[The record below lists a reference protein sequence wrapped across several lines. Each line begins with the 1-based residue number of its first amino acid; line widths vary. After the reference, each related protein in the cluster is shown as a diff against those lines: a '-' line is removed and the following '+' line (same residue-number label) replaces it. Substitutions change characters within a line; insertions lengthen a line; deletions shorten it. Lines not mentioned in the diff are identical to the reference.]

1 MIAVNYSWLIFFS
14 LFAFVCS
21 LSWDE
26 GGSCWTHS
34 SSSSSSRLSISISHV
49 QACINFD
56 IYRFLLT
63 LVVWKIA
70 NVWKLSHGDSAVCAR
85 LKQKKKVD
93 SQVMISCFDLY
104 DRVRERA
111 RAPQY
116 DGSKSACSWIILGSC
131 KLLLLLVIM
140 CDIYR
145 NEFWFMTRLSI
156 NCVCALLSSY
166 HHLSKLIFYFTFF
179 FIFRPV
185 FASAALCEMK
195 KKHISVRRWKSF
207 ILFKQSLSNDFA
219 CSTSIFPMQTGKAE
233 SFGGISLSSF

>member
-26 GGSCWTHS
+26 GGSCWTH

-85 LKQKKKVD
+85 VKQKKSWLASYDFVFWFIWSSSRARESPTIWWQQECVFMNYSRQLQTAAAAGYNVWYLSERVLIYD
-93 SQVMISCFDLY
+93 SIVHQLRVCTFIILSSFIKIDFLFHLFFSFFDLFL
-104 DRVRERA
+104 R
-111 RAPQY
+111 
-116 DGSKSACSWIILGSC
+116 
-131 KLLLLLVIM
+131 
-140 CDIYR
+140 
-145 NEFWFMTRLSI
+145 
-156 NCVCALLSSY
+156 ALLSA
-166 HHLSKLIFYFTFF
+166 KW
-179 FIFRPV
+179 
-185 FASAALCEMK
+185 K
-195 KKHISVRRWKSF
+195 KKHFSSPMEKLHSF
-207 ILFKQSLSNDFA
+207 
-219 CSTSIFPMQTGKAE
+219 QTE
-233 SFGGISLSSF
+233 FE